1 MDMVFI
7 QTYINFHNTRRLTME
22 DANKTTVETAANET
36 ETKGKGLTI
45 GKICAYAGGA
55 LLVAGAIIGAIV
67 LCKSGAAGEV
77 AEAAADAAET
87 VTE

>member
-1 MDMVFI
+1 
-7 QTYINFHNTRRLTME
+7 ME

-36 ETKGKGLTI
+36 ETKKGLTI
-45 GKICAYAGGA
+45 GKICAYT
-55 LLVAGAIIGAIV
+55 AGAILVVGAVVGGI
-67 LCKSGAAGEV
+67 LFFKNNGAEV